1 MNPKNNDTKMQV
13 YEFVKEF
20 MKTRGY
26 PPSYS
31 DIALGVGIAKS
42 TVSKFMARLT
52 EEGLIRRSQNKRIVS
67 KYNSISSFG
76 HVEDDGTYERMPVVG
91 VVACG
96 NPILAVEDI
105 QGYIPLDRERFGSG
119 EYFGLVAEGYSMVNI
134 GVFPGD
140 IIYIHRQ
147 DTADDGDVVVAVIT
161 DDFGEQYATLKRF
174 YRDVLNKR
182 FILRPENDDMD
193 DIVVD
198 ELRVI
203 GVAHGLFRALK

>member
-1 MNPKNNDTKMQV
+1 MNPKNEEMKMQV
-13 YEFVKEF
+13 YEFVTDF
-20 MKTRGY
+20 MERCGY

-31 DIALGVGIAKS
+31 DISSGLGIAKS
-42 TVSKFMARLT
+42 TVSKFMSRLT
-52 EEGLIRRSQNKRIVS
+52 EEGLIKRAGNKRIVQHRT
-67 KYNSISSFG
+67 ISNFG
-76 HVEDDGTYERMPVVG
+76 HVERDDTYERMPVVG

-119 EYFGLVAEGYSMVNI
+119 DYFGLVAEGYSMVNI

-198 ELRVI
+198 DMRII